1 MDPITKLLISLAV
14 GTVKGTVDAIGAG
27 QDTKNA
33 IEEAN
38 KQKKRVEN
46 EKLLKTNALELDFD
60 IAKKQANKNADT
72 QDAYSTMSETSLNNQ
87 INYELD
93 KLSDKQ
99 QLDTFNYNN
108 ILKQNDAN
116 YGQNLDLLASS
127 NVRNSSLENVIK
139 MENANNSQLLQLQ
152 QDSERK
158 DTDYSIQN
166 AINFIKENTF
176 NLQQNRNNANDLRAS
191 FEVGGDQYRQKQK
204 SQEMID
210 FHYDNVLEDIKN
222 QKESLEKN
230 KFWNGLKSFFGGTT
244 EGFNFAYNS
253 LDIANKW
260 NTGNSYNEKQKSW
273 FKLGGN

>member
-1 MDPITKLLISLAV
+1 MDPVTMLLISIAV
-14 GTVKGTVDAIGAG
+14 GLTKGTIDAIGSG
-27 QDTKNA
+27 QDTNNA
-33 IEEAN
+33 IEKAEE
-38 KQKKRVEN
+38 QKKRVEE
-46 EKLLKTNALELDFD
+46 EKRLKTEQLELDYE
-60 IAKKQANKNADT
+60 IAKKQANKNADS
-72 QDAYSTMSETSLNNQ
+72 QDAYSTMSETSLNRQ
-87 INYELD
+87 LNYELD

-108 ILKQNDAN
+108 ILKQNDAA
-116 YGQNLDLLASS
+116 YGQQLEMLGTS
-127 NVRNSSLENVIK
+127 NTRNSTVADLVE

-191 FEVGGDQYRQKQK
+191 FEIGGDQYRQKEQ
-204 SQEMID
+204 SQREID
-210 FHYDNVLEDIKN
+210 FHYGNLLEDI
-222 QKESLEKN
+222 QDEKERLEKN
-230 KFWNGLKSFFGGTT
+230 KFWNGLKAFFGGTT

-253 LDIANKW
+253 MDIANNW
-260 NTGNSYNEKQKSW
+260 NTGNSYNDKQKSW

>member
-1 MDPITKLLISLAV
+1 MDPITMLLISLAV
-14 GTVKGTVDAIGAG
+14 GATTGTINAIGSG

-33 IEEAN
+33 IEQAEE
-38 KQKKRVEN
+38 QKKRVEE
-46 EKLLKTNALELDFD
+46 EKRLKTEQLELDFE
-60 IAKKQANKNADT
+60 IAKKQANKNADS
-72 QDAYSTMSETSLNNQ
+72 QDAYSTMSETSLNRQ
-87 INYELD
+87 LNYELD

-99 QLDTFNYNN
+99 ELDTFNYNN
-108 ILKQNDAN
+108 ILKQNDAA
-116 YGQNLDLLASS
+116 YGQQLEMLGTS
-127 NVRNSSLENVIK
+127 NTRNSTVADLVE

-158 DTDYSIQN
+158 DADYSIQN

-191 FEVGGDQYRQKQK
+191 FEVGGDQYREKQQ

-210 FHYDNVLEDIKN
+210 FHYDNMLEDINK
-222 QKESLEKN
+222 QKEKLEKN

-260 NTGNSYNEKQKSW
+260 NTGNAYNDKQKSW

>member
-1 MDPITKLLISLAV
+1 MDPIIMFLISL
-14 GTVKGTVDAIGAG
+14 GIGLTKGTIDAIGSG
-27 QDTKNA
+27 ENTKNA
-33 IEEAN
+33 IEKAEE
-38 KQKKRVEN
+38 QKKRVEE
-46 EKLLKTNALELDFD
+46 EKRLKTEQLELDFE
-60 IAKKQANKNADT
+60 IAKKQANKNADS
-72 QDAYSTMSETSLNNQ
+72 QDAYSTMSETSLNRQ
-87 INYELD
+87 LNYELD

-99 QLDTFNYNN
+99 ELDTFNYNN
-108 ILKQNDAN
+108 ILKQNDAA
-116 YGQNLDLLASS
+116 YGQQLEMLGTS
-127 NVRNSSLENVIK
+127 NTRNSTVADLVE

-158 DTDYSIQN
+158 DADYSIQN

-191 FEVGGDQYRQKQK
+191 FEVGGDQYREKQQ

-210 FHYDNVLEDIKN
+210 FHYDNMLEDIKN

-230 KFWNGLKSFFGGTT
+230 KFWNGLKAFFGGTT

-253 LDIANKW
+253 LDIANNW
-260 NTGNSYNEKQKSW
+260 NTGNAYNDKQKSW

>member
-1 MDPITKLLISLAV
+1 MDPIIMLLISLAA

-60 IAKKQANKNADT
+60 IAKKQANKNADM

-93 KLSDKQ
+93 RLSDKQ
-99 QLDTFNYNN
+99 ELDTINYNN

-116 YGQNLDLLASS
+116 YGQSLDLLASS

-158 DTDYSIQN
+158 DADYSIQN

-191 FEVGGDQYRQKQK
+191 FEVGGDQYREKQQ

-210 FHYDNVLEDIKN
+210 FHYDNMLEDIKN

-253 LDIANKW
+253 LDIANNW
-260 NTGNSYNEKQKSW
+260 NTGNSYNDKQKSW

>member
-1 MDPITKLLISLAV
+1 MEPITMLLISLAV
-14 GTVKGTVDAIGAG
+14 GATTGTINAIGSG

-33 IEEAN
+33 IEKAEE
-38 KQKKRVEN
+38 QKKRVEE
-46 EKLLKTNALELDFD
+46 EKRLKTEQLELDYE
-60 IAKKQANKNADT
+60 IAKKQANKNADS
-72 QDAYSTMSETSLNNQ
+72 QDAYSTMSETSLNRQ
-87 INYELD
+87 LNYELD
-93 KLSDKQ
+93 RLSDKQ

-108 ILKQNDAN
+108 ILKQNDAA
-116 YGQNLDLLASS
+116 YGQQLEMLGTS
-127 NVRNSSLENVIK
+127 NTRNSTVADLVE

-210 FHYDNVLEDIKN
+210 FHYGNMLEDINN
-222 QKESLEKN
+222 QKEYLEKN

-260 NTGNSYNEKQKSW
+260 NTGNAYNDKQKSW

>member
-1 MDPITKLLISLAV
+1 MDPITMLLISLAV
-14 GTVKGTVDAIGAG
+14 GVTKGTIDAIGSG

-33 IEEAN
+33 IEQAEE
-38 KQKKRVEN
+38 QKKRVEE
-46 EKLLKTNALELDFD
+46 EKRLKTEQLELDFE
-60 IAKKQANKNADT
+60 IAKKQANKNADS
-72 QDAYSTMSETSLNNQ
+72 QDAYSTMSETSLNRQ
-87 INYELD
+87 LNYELD

-99 QLDTFNYNN
+99 ELDTFNYNN
-108 ILKQNDAN
+108 ILKQNDAA
-116 YGQNLDLLASS
+116 YGQQLEMLGTS
-127 NVRNSSLENVIK
+127 NTRNSTVADLVE

-158 DTDYSIQN
+158 DADYSIQN

-191 FEVGGDQYRQKQK
+191 FEVGGDQYREKQQ

-210 FHYDNVLEDIKN
+210 FHYDNMLEDINK
-222 QKESLEKN
+222 QKEKLEKN
-230 KFWNGLKSFFGGTT
+230 KFWNGLKSFFGGTA

-253 LDIANKW
+253 LDIANNW
-260 NTGNSYNEKQKSW
+260 NTGNAYNEKQKNW